1 MKFKSTR
8 DSSISINSKE
18 ALLKGI
24 SDEGGLFVPEE
35 LPKAGNV
42 ENMMEM
48 QYKDLAYYICGK
60 FMTDFTPE
68 ELSFCIN
75 NAYNNEKFSNP
86 HIAPIR
92 KTSDRYFLEL
102 FHGRTS
108 AFKDMALSIL
118 PYFID
123 TALKSSKNYKEI
135 LIITATSGDTGKAA
149 LEGFKNVENIKIAV
163 FYPEDG
169 VSAIQKLQ
177 MQTQEGENVFVLGV
191 KGNFDDCQK
200 AVKDIFANKDFNS
213 TINDKKIQLSSA
225 NSINIGRLIPQ
236 IVYYFNAYVS
246 MLKYGELKN
255 GEKINIVVPT
265 GNFGNIL
272 AAYYAMEMG
281 LPVNKLICASN
292 ENNVLTYFIN
302 KGIYDK
308 NRELILT
315 SSPSMDILI
324 SSNLE
329 RFIYHMSNNNS
340 EVVSSLMN
348 DLNTKGIYEATDT
361 IKDNMNFI
369 DAYYA
374 TEKEI
379 SAKILNTLLNEKYL
393 IDTHTS
399 VASVVYDKYLKKTN
413 DRTKSIIASTASPYK
428 FSSDI
433 LKALEINANDLN
445 DFEVM
450 EKLSNLTNT
459 QIPANLSSLQGKEI
473 IFDKYS
479 SKEDILNNLKEFL
492 GVNANA

>member
-8 DSSISINSKE
+8 DSSVSINAKE

-35 LPKAGNV
+35 IPRAGNV

-48 QYKDLAYYICGK
+48 KYRDLAYYICGK
-60 FMTDFTPE
+60 FMTDFEPE
-68 ELSFCIN
+68 ELSNCIN
-75 NAYNNEKFSNP
+75 SAYNDDNFSNP
-86 HIAPIR
+86 YIAPIR
-92 KTSDRYFLEL
+92 KVSDRYFLEL

-118 PYFID
+118 PFFID
-123 TALKSSKNYKEI
+123 TSLKTSENYKEI

-149 LEGFKNVENIKIAV
+149 LEGFHDVENIKIAV

-177 MQTQEGENVFVLGV
+177 MQTQVGENVFVLGV

-200 AVKDIFANKDFNS
+200 AVKDIFANKGFNEA
-213 TINDKKIQLSSA
+213 INDKKIQLSSA

-236 IVYYFNAYVS
+236 IVYYFSAYVN
-246 MLKYGELKN
+246 MLRYGELKN

-272 AAYYAMEMG
+272 AAYYAKEMG

-292 ENNVLTYFIN
+292 ENNVLTDFIN
-302 KGIYDK
+302 TGIYDK
-308 NRELILT
+308 NRELVLT
-315 SSPSMDILI
+315 SSPSMDILV

-329 RFIYHMSNNNS
+329 RFIYHMSGNDS
-340 EVVSSLMN
+340 SVVASLMD
-348 DLNTKGIYEATDT
+348 DLNTKGIYNATET

-374 TEKEI
+374 TEKEVKN
-379 SAKILNTLLNEKYL
+379 KILNTLLSEKYL
-393 IDTHTS
+393 IDTHTA

-413 DRTKSIIASTASPYK
+413 DRTKTVIASTASPYK
-428 FSSDI
+428 FASDI
-433 LKALEINANDLN
+433 LDALELNHDDLD

-450 EKLSNLTNT
+450 EKLSSLTNT
-459 QIPANLSSLQGKEI
+459 EIPVNLSSLKGKEI
-473 IFDKYS
+473 RFDKYS
-479 SKEDILNNLKEFL
+479 KKEDILNNLEKFL
-492 GVNANA
+492 GVNSNA